1 MISLVH
7 IALLFCSMV
16 FFVPTTVAAVGVR
29 SLNMCGMDCGPHGV
43 CLPNRKYN
51 CTTETNCPFNCQCR
65 PPYTGDNCTT
75 IVVSCPEADEPSDTD
90 ATECYNGGKCEE
102 YDDENGRIGIRC
114 NCQSA
119 AGDSSV
125 FTGKQCEYP
134 AKVVCEQ
141 DRPFSSYAFCVN
153 GGTCK
158 KTVDPGHP
166 HAGCDCPSGFVG
178 RHCQFREGDPNPDE
192 VHYVNTNKISSTKSD
207 ASRTGI
213 IVLIFLLVLFSM
225 LAIGCFYVRRRRKST
240 TSSGK
245 EDPAAGETTE
255 QEMED
260 TSDNI
265 PEEEEHAVVI

>member
-1 MISLVH
+1 
-7 IALLFCSMV
+7 
-16 FFVPTTVAAVGVR
+16 
-29 SLNMCGMDCGPHGV
+29 
-43 CLPNRKYN
+43 
-51 CTTETNCPFNCQCR
+51 
-65 PPYTGDNCTT
+65 
-75 IVVSCPEADEPSDTD
+75 
-90 ATECYNGGKCEE
+90 
-102 YDDENGRIGIRC
+102 
-114 NCQSA
+114 
-119 AGDSSV
+119 
-125 FTGKQCEYP
+125 
-134 AKVVCEQ
+134 
-141 DRPFSSYAFCVN
+141 
-153 GGTCK
+153 
-158 KTVDPGHP
+158 
-166 HAGCDCPSGFVG
+166 VG